1 LSIQQAYEVL
11 KDKNKRA
18 IYDSQFVTNPSQRYR
33 DQQMGYTF
41 SSEEELN
48 EFIKRYE
55 NMYTWKDTS
64 SEPFYG
70 DSESA
75 KKRYQ
80 EARQR
85 MEQILRDQEDAERR
99 RQAFQPIFFWIL
111 TGFFAA
117 IFLVNVYVQVKLA
130 ERKNNRYSP
139 VDENGNPI
147 YDLGT
152 TAAKAHRWDYLVSQS
167 EKRRQIYELLGSQAD
182 DSEHNALSVAN
193 SAAHPAAASRII
205 VHK

>member
-1 LSIQQAYEVL
+1 
-11 KDKNKRA
+11 
-18 IYDSQFVTNPSQRYR
+18 
-33 DQQMGYTF
+33 MGYTF

-55 NMYTWKDTS
+55 NMYNWKATNG
-64 SEPFYG
+64 EGFYG
-70 DSESA
+70 DSEQSR
-75 KKRYQ
+75 KRYE

-99 RQAFQPIFFWIL
+99 RQAFQPVFFWIL
-111 TGFFAA
+111 TAFFAA
-117 IFLVNVYVQVKLA
+117 VFLINVYVQVKLA
-130 ERKNNRYSP
+130 ERKSARYVP
-139 VDENGNPI
+139 VDENGQPI

-152 TAAKAHRWDYLVSQS
+152 GVAKVHKWDYLASQS

-182 DSEHNALSVAN
+182 DSDEIVLPTTTSNGVHPTAN
-193 SAAHPAAASRII
+193 SPII